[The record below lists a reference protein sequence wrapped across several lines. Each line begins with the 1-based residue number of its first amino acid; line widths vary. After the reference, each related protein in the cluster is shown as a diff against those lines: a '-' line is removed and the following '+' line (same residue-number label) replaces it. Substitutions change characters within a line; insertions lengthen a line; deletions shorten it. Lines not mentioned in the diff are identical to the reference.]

1 MRLLISV
8 IFIAF
13 LIISCKRRPND
24 SIKPSPNGPIIKP
37 DSSLKD
43 FKFIPLSNAKWVIK
57 FVGISRVDSYGR
69 WYFDS
74 SYFKT
79 TTILTTGNIVIY
91 KSMNFIEYK
100 TSTVF
105 GGKWWPH
112 TDTGFLYVREDTI
125 KQKLLCWGKIMNVTY
140 PNVDPLIDFSL
151 EVGDTT
157 MYNYVSTST
166 ISIVD
171 SILIGGQYC
180 KKWIE
185 KSTSGWSGLFQA
197 YGIGKRIGILP
208 LGLYNSDGEQVVSL
222 DFYHKTDSIHFAY
235 R

>member
-1 MRLLISV
+1 MRLLILAV
-8 IFIAF
+8 FF
-13 LIISCKRRPND
+13 TFFIISCKRKSND
-24 SIKPSPNGPIIKP
+24 NIKPTTNGPIVKA

-43 FKFIPLSNAKWVIK
+43 FKFIPLNNAKWVVK
-57 FVGISRVDSYGR
+57 FVGTSKLDSYGR
-69 WYFDS
+69 WNFDS

-79 TTILTTGNIVIY
+79 TTIITTGNIVLY

-112 TDTGFLYVREDTI
+112 TDTGFLYIREDTI
-125 KQKLLCWGKIMNVTY
+125 KQQLLCWGKIMNVTY
-140 PNVDPLIDFSL
+140 PYVDPLIDYSL
-151 EVGDTT
+151 ATGDTI
-157 MYNYVSTST
+157 MHNYVSTST
-166 ISIVD
+166 ISVID

-180 KKWIE
+180 KKWTE
-185 KSTSGWSGLFQA
+185 KNTNGWSGLFQA

-208 LGLYNSDGEQVVSL
+208 WGLYNSNGEQVVSL
-222 DFYHKTDSIHFAY
+222 DFYYKNDSIHLDY